1 MQKNLGN
8 KGKPGRKFT
17 RDMAFMRAVVREY
30 ETSDLSITELA
41 RKHALGTTQVQKW
54 VAKFSSA
61 HQQET
66 LVPMPMTPEEQKQVD
81 VLKRQNE
88 ELIKKLELAN
98 LKITGLEMMI
108 DIAED
113 ELKLDIRKKP
123 GTKQLED

>member
-17 RDMAFMRAVVREY
+17 RDMAFIRAVVREY

-41 RKHALGTTQVQKW
+41 RKHGLGTTQVQKW
-54 VAKFSSA
+54 VAKFSS
-61 HQQET
+61 QEPEQI
-66 LVPMPMTPEEQKQVD
+66 LVPMPMTPEEQKQVEA
-81 VLKRQNE
+81 LKRQNE
-88 ELIKKLELAN
+88 ELLKKLELAN